1 MPATPLLSVSVMFV
15 FVSVFATLATLHFM
29 VMLTP
34 DNGVVHFAALSGE
47 TTICSFR
54 MPMSGSGTT
63 TGPARSL
70 LVLWVISTVLSLLVL
85 WALQCAGSTSVVAV
99 LLVSV
104 VMTSARCRVTATLIF
119 SAYRLPVV
127 VVILLR
133 AAALGVVVYGCRCQ
147 VEVAC
152 DARSPVMIQMHT
164 IFAQIPVI
172 GLSVGRAERFVVGDE
187 FFPDFG

>member
-15 FVSVFATLATLHFM
+15 FVSVFATLG
-29 VMLTP
+29 
-34 DNGVVHFAALSGE
+34 NGVVHFAVLSGE
-47 TTICSFR
+47 TTTCSFR
-54 MPMSGSGTT
+54 MPMSGSGTAT
-63 TGPARSL
+63 SPARSL
-70 LVLWVISTVLSLLVL
+70 LVLWAISPVLSVLLL

-104 VMTSARCRVTATLIF
+104 VMTSACCRVAAMFIF

-133 AAALGVVVYGCRCQ
+133 VAALGVVVYGCRCQ
-147 VEVAC
+147 VEVAG
-152 DARSPVMIQMHT
+152 DAHSLVMIQMHT
-164 IFAQIPVI
+164 MFVQIPVI
-172 GLSVGRAERFVVGDE
+172 GLSVGLAERFVVGDE